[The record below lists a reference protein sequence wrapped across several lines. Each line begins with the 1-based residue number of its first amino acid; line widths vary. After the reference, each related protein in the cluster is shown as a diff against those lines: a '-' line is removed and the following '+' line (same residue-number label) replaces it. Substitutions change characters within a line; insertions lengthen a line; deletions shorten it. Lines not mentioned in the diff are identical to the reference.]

1 MNRHKLDEKAI
12 AAALWFAI
20 FIAGFAF
27 LWQLTEPDDA
37 TNELHQ
43 MKVAIWHRIT
53 S

>member
-20 FIAGFAF
+20 LVAF
-27 LWQLTEPDDA
+27 LAFAWQLTEPDGEA
-37 TNELHQ
+37 NELHQ
-43 MKVAIWHRIT
+43 MKQTLWQRIT

>member
-20 FIAGFAF
+20 FVAGIAFM
-27 LWQLTEPDDA
+27 WQLTEPDDA
-37 TNELHQ
+37 TNDLHQ
-43 MKVAIWHRIT
+43 MKQAIWQRKT